1 MIQTKTL
8 PEPSSP
14 SPDVFS
20 IRARNVM
27 GTQELPLEVDRG
39 LPAGDLTRSIVDL
52 MALPEDVVWDLR
64 DDRSCAFLDESRS
77 IGDQVETGARL
88 TVTPKTH
95 LG

>member
-1 MIQTKTL
+1 MIRTKPK
-8 PEPSSP
+8 PEPSSQA
-14 SPDVFS
+14 FA

-27 GTQELPLEVDRG
+27 GTQELPLEIDRG

-64 DDRSCAFLDESRS
+64 DDRSSAFLDESRPV
-77 IGDQVETGARL
+77 GDQVEPGARL

>member
-1 MIQTKTL
+1 MIRTKPI
-8 PEPSSP
+8 PEPSSELFP
-14 SPDVFS
+14 

-39 LPAGDLTRSIVDL
+39 LPAGDLTRSIVNL

-64 DDRSCAFLDESRS
+64 DDRSSAFLDDSRPV
-77 IGDQVETGARL
+77 GDQVEPGARL